1 MSAWWLI
8 PAFLAGGAVVYA
20 AFHIWLVRQASRF
33 WR

>member
-20 AFHIWLVRQASRF
+20 AYHIWLVRQASRF